1 MVKNR
6 KIIIFWSALGI
17 FAAIITLVQFLNAWN
32 SATGNM
38 DMQKLQHIIALN
50 MILPRSAMAI
60 ICGAG
65 LALSG
70 LLLQQILRN
79 PLAEPTT
86 LGIASGAQLAMTLG
100 ILYMPATWLSREW
113 LALIGAFSAIL
124 LVLLLN
130 RKRQLEPA
138 SVILS
143 GMIISLTATAASTA
157 LILANG
163 DYVFSLFVWGGGSLE
178 QLSWTPFLWLSVK
191 IIIGVILASFL
202 LRPLTLFNVDDANM
216 RSLGV
221 SFLAI
226 RLLVIMI
233 SVSIAAFIIA
243 EVGILGF
250 VGLVGPALARLSGAR
265 SLKQMMVASPIIGAI
280 LLWATDSLTYLIQ
293 TLTHTDIP
301 VGAATALLSGPLLL
315 WMLPKLRMFEWPN
328 SQTGDIVRRARHPF
342 SFIAILVIILM
353 LVTLSALT
361 LGRGTQGIFVATGTL
376 FYDFIDLRFE
386 RLLFTMI
393 SGACLALAGALLQRL
408 TANPLAS
415 PEILGTGLGAGVGLA
430 LVLLTIAS
438 PSLAEQWMGAA
449 IGAFISILF
458 IMLLAMRGQ
467 FGSEKLLLAG
477 VGFGAMASSVLTAL
491 IATGTPQGYALLG
504 WLSGTT
510 TQATSWGIAFATV
523 ILVVALFIIFALS
536 RWITILPLGD
546 VAMRSLGLPNG
557 LVRAIIVVTATSLTA
572 IGSLMIGPLSFVGLI
587 APHIARYYGINET
600 RSFMIASALLGAVIM
615 AITDW
620 LSRIIAFP
628 YNLPPGLFASLIGGF
643 CLILI
648 LSQRSKNAKL

>member
-1 MVKNR
+1 MNNK
-6 KIIIFWSALGI
+6 KIIMFWAGLFI
-17 FAAIITLVQFLNAWN
+17 FAALIALLQFLTAWN
-32 SATGNM
+32 STVDNAEM
-38 DMQKLQHIIALN
+38 RQLQHIIALN
-50 MILPRSAMAI
+50 MVLPRSAMAL

-86 LGIASGAQLAMTLG
+86 LGIASGAQLAMTIG
-100 ILYMPATWLSREW
+100 ILYLPASWLSREY
-113 LALIGAFSAIL
+113 LALIGAFSAVL
-124 LVLLLN
+124 VVLLLN
-130 RKRQLEPA
+130 HKRRLEPA

-143 GMIISLTATAASTA
+143 GMIISLTATAAATA

-178 QLSWTPFLWLSVK
+178 QLGWSPFLWLSIK
-191 IIIGVILASFL
+191 LIIGALLASLL

-226 RLLVIMI
+226 RLIVIVI
-233 SVSIAAFIIA
+233 SVAIASFIIA

-265 SLKQMMVASPIIGAI
+265 SLKQLMIASPIIGAI
-280 LLWATDSLTYLIQ
+280 LLWATDGVTYLVQ
-293 TLTHTDIP
+293 TFTRTDIP
-301 VGAATALLSGPLLL
+301 VGAATALLGGPLLL
-315 WMLPKLRMFEWPN
+315 WMLPKLRMFEWPS
-328 SQTGDIVRRARHPF
+328 SQTGDIIRRAAHPIL
-342 SFIAILVIILM
+342 FITILIASLA
-353 LVTLSALT
+353 LVALIALS
-361 LGRGTQGIFVATGTL
+361 LGRGPQGFFIATDSL
-376 FYDFIDLRFE
+376 FQDFIDLRFE

-430 LVLLTIAS
+430 VILLTIAS
-438 PSLAEQWMGAA
+438 PSLAQQWIGAA
-449 IGAFISILF
+449 IGAFISIIF

-510 TQATSWGIAFATV
+510 TQATSWGIGFAAI
-523 ILVVALFIIFALS
+523 ILIAAFIIIFCLS

-546 VAMRSLGLPNG
+546 VAMRSLGLSTG
-557 LVRAIIVVTATSLTA
+557 LVRAIIVIIATSLTA

-587 APHIARYYGINET
+587 APHIARYYGINKT
-600 RSFMIASALLGAVIM
+600 RSLMVASALLGALIM

-620 LSRIIAFP
+620 LSRMIAFP
-628 YNLPPGLFASLIGGF
+628 YNLPPGLFASLIGGL
-643 CLILI
+643 CLIMI
-648 LSQRSKNAKL
+648 LSQRTKNAKL